1 MPDNWTNRMGT
12 IESYQ
17 TDASAVSR
25 LRTWETIWNMV
36 TDRPI
41 LGAGFDLASQELY
54 EKYSPFPD
62 LEVYAP
68 HSIYFQVL
76 GEHGFVGLGLFLA
89 LGLSIWRRSRKL
101 ALQCVSQPDLE
112 WVPILMRMVQVSL
125 VVFATGGAFLGLLHY
140 DLPYYLAAI
149 VVLVGVAITE
159 KPFQS
164 ARRQSRPVTSSVGA
178 GNV

>member
-1 MPDNWTNRMGT
+1 
-12 IESYQ
+12 
-17 TDASAVSR
+17 
-25 LRTWETIWNMV
+25 
-36 TDRPI
+36 
-41 LGAGFDLASQELY
+41 
-54 EKYSPFPD
+54 
-62 LEVYAP
+62 
-68 HSIYFQVL
+68 
-76 GEHGFVGLGLFLA
+76 
-89 LGLSIWRRSRKL
+89 
-101 ALQCVSQPDLE
+101 
-112 WVPILMRMVQVSL
+112 MVQVSL